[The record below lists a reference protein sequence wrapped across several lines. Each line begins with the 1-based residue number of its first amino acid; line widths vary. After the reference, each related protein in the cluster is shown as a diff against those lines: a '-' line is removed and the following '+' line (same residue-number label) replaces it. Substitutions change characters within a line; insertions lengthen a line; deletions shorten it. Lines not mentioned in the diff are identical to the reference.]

1 MSWRWQSSFPVLRQF
16 FQTSLKTASSVVTI
30 LSLLLLP
37 SIMRENAVPVAAF
50 VGVPAR
56 WVLPLTLY
64 PLTGPHTLHGH
75 PFEHFITPASARSGQ
90 RSGRRRLGACG
101 NPPALPPRN
110 SLNSQAISRDKP
122 TCRTNPLQRTAKR
135 GTVKI
140 QVRISR
146 LGRCHS
152 SCNAR
157 QSWRFCRQTFWDEDQ
172 AGAPPAW

>member
-1 MSWRWQSSFPVLRQF
+1 MAIVFPVLRQF
-16 FQTSLKTASSVVTI
+16 FQTSLKTGIQRSTI

-37 SIMRENAVPVAAF
+37 SIMRENSGASCAF

-56 WVLPLTLY
+56 WVLPLTLL
-64 PLTGPHTLHGH
+64 PAHGPHTLHGH
-75 PFEHFITPASARSGQ
+75 PFEHFITRGFGTPGQ

-101 NPPALPPRN
+101 NTASIAPRN

-122 TCRTNPLQRTAKR
+122 NLPHHPLQRTAKR

-140 QVRISR
+140 QGQNFT
-146 LGRCHS
+146 LDRCHS

-157 QSWRFCRQTFWDEDQ
+157 QSWRILPPNFWDEDQ

>member
-1 MSWRWQSSFPVLRQF
+1 MSARWQPPFPVLRQF

-37 SIMRENAVPVAAF
+37 SIMRETAVPVAAF

-56 WVLPLTLY
+56 WVLPLTFYL
-64 PLTGPHTLHGH
+64 LTGPHTLHGH
-75 PFEHFITPASARSGQ
+75 PFEHFISAASARSGQ

-101 NPPALPPRN
+101 KPPALPPRN
-110 SLNSQAISRDKP
+110 SLNSQATFRDNP
-122 TCRTNPLQRTAKR
+122 TCRTDPLQRTAKR
-135 GTVKI
+135 SAVKI

-146 LGRCHS
+146 LDRCHS

-157 QSWRFCRQTFWDEDQ
+157 QSWEFCRQMFWGEDQ
-172 AGAPPAW
+172 ADEQPA